1 MSSRHLQN
9 VLVITCVFSGA
20 DQYSKLEAIPEG
32 DVTPTNIYETE
43 CQPKILGLFDP
54 VSTVLPYYPPTG
66 PLGKFSELR
75 SDASK
80 CSHANSGL
88 PPEMINSLTTFIY
101 PDGFYVW
108 GYQLPPPTFSYIILT
123 DIEGDR
129 HYCVNVTFWRRFFAR
144 KCMDVFQLCYEL
156 SLISASQQKA
166 DTSVEICVP
175 LNVTLISRVPLF
187 QTMKSCL
194 SSIVQDL
201 GNCTDIY
208 AVLHRFNSM
217 LFLIPSP
224 PPGSLALHFTLNDHF
239 IMLRG
244 LSQDYPHCD
253 SHLFWPFFSLT
264 TDDVLRIFGYI
275 ITQQNIVFTSNNY
288 NLLALTMQC
297 LSHYLFPFEWRLT
310 FAPLLPKKLLVILDS
325 PTTFLCGCH
334 AFSMEEVDLDELKNI
349 IYVSLDKGTITC
361 TDDIS
366 LDQPGLTFPSYFI
379 LKYSQPIDILVKRRC
394 HSFHTMDGPS
404 AGNLLSEK
412 IQRVEWEADM
422 DHKLIDLIMS
432 FLSDVFQDISTY
444 VTYPSEFNSE
454 GFLRGVI
461 LDFKPFYEA
470 ALQTDVFNQML
481 KQLLNKLKTPFTKS
495 LDDIRKRRQSSDSIA
510 QDLIDPMSSFIC
522 ISTNERGI
530 HTEYVSIG
538 QEMCGNNIAISTQQS
553 TVLTS
558 VLELP
563 PFPDNDTNSNTG
575 YLQSCIDKINSH
587 LTGSSPLCRAEY
599 IYLRGYYLLAIGDPL
614 KALEDFLLH
623 LPKINVN
630 LVPPEENLVEIYS
643 RLSEEYKDALR
654 KMPYFSRSVFEMEH
668 EISLSRRLS
677 HAKFP
682 IQTMTRDEFELHLQT
697 NAISANS
704 ETCSILFSVLTN
716 GGTIILPHTLKKFLE
731 CWCEVK
737 KINLS
742 LQRSSKIDYPTK
754 EQIVFCTCDKPMS
767 AAPLSHPTQQP
778 PPQPTHLVKYH
789 NTQGHLLI
797 TEHNV
802 WLLQLDNKLVH
813 LFKFTH
819 VSTFT
824 FAETKDRHFQKI
836 SHPFGIKIQPT
847 IEVEDLKSVAKINLD
862 KICRKPIYHSIRF
875 YDSIMCVFVIE
886 CFKELH
892 AAHALV
898 QRRKDEA
905 YLGEGKLN
913 VLLLAT
919 LLRMSD
925 KTPNRDCEHDLISQ
939 AIKQGLFYLFKTQIG
954 SREVDNDH
962 LLYRFNPLSTDTQ
975 KASIEVLLPIS
986 NKQALNQ
993 IFWIGY
999 VYQRE
1004 SIICVYDFHS
1014 RAVVSD
1020 FILHDQR
1027 VEAIVEVGPK
1037 VWLSSLNK
1045 SIYIVDKESHTIDGR
1060 LSEPNDVAVA
1070 FHYDVLQGEV
1080 WVLYHKGQI
1089 VVWDTRSLE
1098 QKRTILLHNKNQE
1111 PTRYSSMVIFQN
1123 YIFTQSSRSLLVYE
1137 KDLGELLRTLPLVS
1151 PKNSDTLIE
1160 ARSLCVSARGQV
1172 WVAGIREPIVFVF
1185 DPLKLKLVK
1194 TLDVNENASTIQ
1206 CNGFNSILS
1215 VSNNIWLG
1223 GRNGCI
1229 YIYDNNELSLNTYF
1243 KAHEDSIRCLSVT
1256 RSQSIVTS
1264 GSNSL
1269 DGRVSFWST

>member
-1 MSSRHLQN
+1 MSSGHLKN
-9 VLVITCVFSGA
+9 LLVTTCIFSGA
-20 DQYSKLEAIPEG
+20 DQHSNLETISDGE
-32 DVTPTNIYETE
+32 VTPTNIYEAE
-43 CQPKILGLFDP
+43 CHPKILGLFDP

-66 PLGKFSELR
+66 PLGQFSELS
-75 SDASK
+75 SDTSK
-80 CSHANSGL
+80 LSHSTSGL
-88 PPEMINSLTTFIY
+88 PPEMINSLSVFIY
-101 PDGFYVW
+101 PEGLYVW
-108 GYQLPPPTFSYIILT
+108 GSSSNLPQPTFSHIILT

-129 HYCVNVTFWRRFFAR
+129 HYCVNVTFWRRFLAR
-144 KCMDVFQLCYEL
+144 KCTDSNLLTYEL
-156 SLISASQQKA
+156 TLASASQQRA

-175 LNVTLISRVPLF
+175 LNVTLLSRVPLF

-201 GNCTDIY
+201 TNSPDMYTD
-208 AVLHRFNSM
+208 LLRFTSM

-224 PPGSLALHFTLNDHF
+224 PSGSLALHFSLNNHF

-244 LSQDYPHCD
+244 LPQDYPHCD

-264 TDDVLRIFGYI
+264 TDDILRIFGYV

-288 NLLALTMQC
+288 NLLVLTMHSFC
-297 LSHYLFPFEWRLT
+297 HYLFPFEWRLT
-310 FAPLLPKKLLVILDS
+310 FAPLLPKRLLAILDS

-334 AFSMEEVDLDELKNI
+334 TFSMKEVDLDELKNI
-349 IYVSLDKGTITC
+349 IFVSLDKGTVTC
-361 TDDIS
+361 TDDLS
-366 LDQPGLTFPSYFI
+366 LDQPNLTFPSYFI
-379 LKYSQPIDILVKRRC
+379 QKYNQSINTLFNRRC
-394 HSFHTMDGPS
+394 HSLHAINEAS

-412 IQRVEWEADM
+412 IQRVEWEAEM
-422 DHKLIDLIMS
+422 DHKLIDLLMG
-432 FLSDVFQDISTY
+432 LVSDVFQEISTY
-444 VTYPSEFNSE
+444 VTYPSDFNSE
-454 GFLRGVI
+454 GFLRGI
-461 LDFKPFYEA
+461 IQEFKPFYKA
-470 ALQTDVFNQML
+470 AIETDVFNQML

-495 LDDIRKRRQSSDSIA
+495 LDEIRKKRQFSDSTA

-530 HTEYVSIG
+530 HTEYVSL
-538 QEMCGNNIAISTQQS
+538 QHSVAGNNIAISTKQS
-553 TVLTS
+553 TVLS
-558 VLELP
+558 SILELP
-563 PFPDNDTNSNTG
+563 SFPDSNTNSNID
-575 YLQSCIDKINSH
+575 YFKSCVERINSQ
-587 LTGSSPLCRAEY
+587 LRNSSSPCRAEY
-599 IYLRGYYLLAIGDPL
+599 IFLRGYYLLALGDPL
-614 KALEDFLLH
+614 KAMEDFLSH
-623 LPKINVN
+623 LSKINVN
-630 LVPPEENLVEIYS
+630 LVPSEETLVEIYS
-643 RLSEEYKDALR
+643 RLSEECKEALR
-654 KMPYFSRSVFEMEH
+654 NMPYFSRSVFEMEH
-668 EISLSRRLS
+668 EISLSRRMS

-697 NAISANS
+697 NGISANS

-716 GGTIILPHTLKKFLE
+716 GGTIILPDTLKKFSE
-731 CWCEVK
+731 CWSEVK

-742 LQRSSKIDYPTK
+742 LQHNSKIDFPPK
-754 EQIVFCTCDKPMS
+754 EQIVFCTCDKP
-767 AAPLSHPTQQP
+767 LSQPTQH
-778 PPQPTHLVKYH
+778 PPQPTELVKYH
-789 NTQGHLLI
+789 NTQGQLLI

-813 LFKFTH
+813 LFRFTH
-819 VSTFT
+819 VSTFA
-824 FAETKDRHFQKI
+824 FVETKDRHFQKL
-836 SHPFGIKIQPT
+836 SHPFIIKIQPT
-847 IEVEDLKSVAKINLD
+847 TEVEDLKSVAKINLD

-875 YDSIMCVFVIE
+875 YDSRMCVFVIE

-919 LLRMSD
+919 LQRMS
-925 KTPNRDCEHDLISQ
+925 KHTLNRNGEHDLLSQ
-939 AIKQGLFYLFKTQIG
+939 GIKQGLLYLIKTQIV
-954 SREVDNDH
+954 SRDIDNNY

-975 KASIEVLLPIS
+975 KASIEVLLPI
-986 NKQALNQ
+986 NNRQAQNQ
-993 IFWIGY
+993 IFWVGY

-1014 RAVVSD
+1014 RTKVSD

-1045 SIYIVDKESHTIDGR
+1045 SIYIVDKESYTKDGR

-1098 QKRTILLHNKNQE
+1098 QKRVIQLQTKSQE
-1111 PTRYSSMVIFQN
+1111 PTRYSSMVIYQN

-1137 KDLGELLRTLPLVS
+1137 KDLGELVSTLPLVS
-1151 PKNSDTLIE
+1151 PKSDSPIE
-1160 ARSLCVSARGQV
+1160 ARSLCVSAKGQV

-1185 DPLKLKLVK
+1185 DPIKLQLIKA
-1194 TLDVNENASTIQ
+1194 LDVNENTSRIQ

-1229 YIYDNNELSLNTYF
+1229 YIYDNDDLSLSTYF